1 MNLLT
6 IAVLSLSIGLIA
18 GAGANENFILPV
30 TLSAAVIFYF
40 SRNKIAAQE
49 ISWQLSEKNAQHDII
64 DRTKAYFAWPER
76 NKFDCPVSGELYIDQ
91 IHQLIHKIERGNEPA
106 EISNEGHI
114 ELFLLTA
121 YLIPAHSNPTH
132 PDQVQ
137 IVIGNK
143 VLGLL
148 TQKDS
153 KGFQDLL
160 EKMNLQ
166 QSITT
171 CQAVIRKNVLVDQDT
186 SIFRIMLDLELLET
200 TSLST

>member
-1 MNLLT
+1 MT
-6 IAVLSLSIGLIA
+6 AQSLANSILIR
-18 GAGANENFILPV
+18 F
-30 TLSAAVIFYF
+30 TS
-40 SRNKIAAQE
+40 
-49 ISWQLSEKNAQHDII
+49 
-64 DRTKAYFAWPER
+64 
-76 NKFDCPVSGELYIDQ
+76 
-91 IHQLIHKIERGNEPA
+91 NEPA

-153 KGFQDLL
+153 KEFQDLL

-186 SIFRIMLDLELLET
+186 SIFRIMLDVELLET